1 MRDWRGLIA
10 VVATAALVAG
20 CQREHLVQPGTG
32 PTAQAAPPH
41 HRSLTRTSPRFPRQ
55 GTFHSPVPLP
65 PNSDI
70 RE

>member
-1 MRDWRGLIA
+1 
-10 VVATAALVAG
+10 VAG